1 MLSSFFT
8 PDQPWCLYREI
19 DFSTWPDGPGVVVSR
34 HASPGDKKAAF
45 FSKAENISDL
55 GKRRQKFDQLSES
68 EQNLV
73 AGGGDLE
80 FGFRAT
86 ASHAEALI
94 EKARLFDEYIEQY
107 GCWPTGMKLRP
118 SGSRY

>member
-1 MLSSFFT
+1 MLRCFFT
-8 PDQPWCLYREI
+8 PDKPWCLYREI

-34 HASPGDKKAAF
+34 HAGPGDKKAAF
-45 FSKAENISDL
+45 ISKAENIRNL
-55 GKRRQKFDQLSES
+55 VKRRQRLDQLSEA

-73 AGGGDLE
+73 ADGEDLE

-86 ASHAEALI
+86 ASHAEALN
-94 EKARLFDEYIEQY
+94 EKARLFDEHIEQY
-107 GCWPTGMKLRP
+107 GRWPTGMKLRP